1 MKKRKNKQVVVRTVS
16 NIKKDRKVKVSQKFV
31 IALSIVSII
40 GFLGIASKTIL
51 ATDITNYVE
60 SLWMFVIGLGLII
73 EAKIKS
79 LKSLSKKLTQDNFTH
94 LVTAIIGGIAILA
107 AIFSFPLLKIQI
119 QNPTFLAI
127 KGIISIIA
135 IAIIIIQTWIIE

>member
-1 MKKRKNKQVVVRTVS
+1 MKKRENKSVVVKD
-16 NIKKDRKVKVSQKFV
+16 KKIKVSQKFV
-31 IALSIVSII
+31 IALSIVSIL

-51 ATDITNYVE
+51 STDITNYVE

-119 QNPTFLAI
+119 ENPAFFAI

-135 IAIIIIQTWIIE
+135 VVVIIIQTWIVE